1 MLNRIIQGPQG
12 ERGPVLVVVGVLAVL
27 CLWLAIR
34 LFATLLDHGTADD
47 PSDLPAVDV
56 ALLAAPQESVAGWHL
71 FGSAVGTTD
80 PRQQAAQ
87 APETD
92 QSLVL
97 VGVLALDDPAIGI
110 AMIADDSGDQ
120 RAYRVGQSLPG
131 GSALRGVFADRVLLD
146 RGGREESL
154 SLRQP
159 ETPAAGAAA
168 AAPGSA
174 AAPMAM
180 IAPGG
185 PVIANAATVDW
196 ADVRKQLET
205 DPEQLA
211 RQVRV
216 MPVIEG
222 GTVVGMR
229 LSGGAAA
236 PLIARAGL
244 RPDDV
249 VTAVNGI
256 SVRDVGR
263 AQQILASVR
272 SADRVSVT
280 VRRDGQEQTLN
291 VDLRQP

>member
-12 ERGPVLVVVGVLAVL
+12 ERSPVLVVVIALAAL
-27 CLWLAIR
+27 CLWLAVR
-34 LFATLLDHGTADD
+34 LVATLVDRGAASD
-47 PSDLPAVDV
+47 PATQPAVDV
-56 ALLAAPQESVAGWHL
+56 ALLAAPQESLAGWHL
-71 FGSAVGTTD
+71 FGSALGERD

-92 QSLVL
+92 QALVL
-97 VGVLALDDPAIGI
+97 VGVLALADPATGI
-110 AMIADDSGDQ
+110 AMIADDSGQ
-120 RAYRVGQSLPG
+120 ERAYRVGQSLPG
-131 GSALRGVFADRVLLD
+131 GSALRGVFASHVLLD

-154 SLRQP
+154 RLRQP
-159 ETPAAGAAA
+159 EPPAAAGAAP
-168 AAPGSA
+168 APGSA
-174 AAPMAM
+174 PAPMAM

-185 PVIANAATVDW
+185 PVIANAGTVDW
-196 ADVRKQLET
+196 ADVRNQLET

-216 MPVIEG
+216 LPVIEG
-222 GTVVGMR
+222 GAVVGMR

-272 SADRVSVT
+272 NAERVSVT

-291 VDLRQP
+291 VDLR

>member
-1 MLNRIIQGPQG
+1 MLNRILQGPQG
-12 ERGPVLVVVGVLAVL
+12 ERGPVLVLAIALAAL

-34 LFATLLDHGTADD
+34 LVATVLDRGTEAD
-47 PSDLPAVDV
+47 PATLPAVDL
-56 ALLAAPQESVAGWHL
+56 ALLATPQESLAGWHL
-71 FGSAVGTTD
+71 FGSALGARD
-80 PRQQAAQ
+80 PRQQAEL
-87 APETD
+87 APETS
-92 QSLVL
+92 QALVL
-97 VGVLALDDPAIGI
+97 VGVLAQADPATGI

-131 GSALRGVFADRVLLD
+131 GSALRGVFADRVLLE
-146 RGGREESL
+146 RGGQEESL
-154 SLRQP
+154 RLRQP
-159 ETPAAGAAA
+159 EPAPEGAVAS
-168 AAPGSA
+168 APGA

-185 PVIANAATVDW
+185 PVIANAGTVDW
-196 ADVRKQLET
+196 ADVRNQLEN

-216 MPVIEG
+216 LPVIEG

-272 SADRVSVT
+272 NADRVSVT

>member
-12 ERGPVLVVVGVLAVL
+12 ERGPVLVVVIALAAL

-34 LFATLLDHGTADD
+34 LVATLVNAGTPAD
-47 PSDLPAVDV
+47 PADLPAVDV
-56 ALLAAPQESVAGWHL
+56 ALLATPQETLAGWHL
-71 FGSAVGTTD
+71 FGSAIGSTD
-80 PRQQAAQ
+80 PRAQAAQ

-92 QSLVL
+92 QALVL
-97 VGVLALDDPAIGI
+97 VGVLALADPGAGI

-154 SLRQP
+154 RLRQP
-159 ETPAAGAAA
+159 ETPVVDGAANAAGT
-168 AAPGSA
+168 A

-180 IAPGG
+180 IAPSG
-185 PVIANAATVDW
+185 PVIANAGTVNWD
-196 ADVRKQLET
+196 DVRNQLET
-205 DPEQLA
+205 DPAQLA
-211 RQVRV
+211 SQVRV
-216 MPVIEG
+216 LPVIEG

-272 SADRVSVT
+272 NADSVSVT
-280 VRRDGQEQTLN
+280 VRRAGQEQTIN
-291 VDLRQP
+291 VDLRQQ

>member
-1 MLNRIIQGPQG
+1 MLNRILQGPQG
-12 ERGPVLVVVGVLAVL
+12 ERGPVLAVVIALALL
-27 CLWLAIR
+27 CLWLAVR
-34 LFATLLDHGTADD
+34 LVATVVDRGSATD
-47 PSDLPAVDV
+47 PASLPAVDV
-56 ALLAAPQESVAGWHL
+56 ALLAAPQESLAGWHL
-71 FGSAVGTTD
+71 FGSALGARD

-92 QSLVL
+92 QALVL
-97 VGVLALDDPAIGI
+97 VGVLALADPATGI
-110 AMIADDSGDQ
+110 AMIADDSGQ
-120 RAYRVGQSLPG
+120 ERAYRVGQGLPG
-131 GSALRGVFADRVLLD
+131 GSALRGVFADHVLLD

-154 SLRQP
+154 RLRQP
-159 ETPAAGAAA
+159 EAPAAASGP
-168 AAPGSA
+168 AAPASA

-185 PVIANAATVDW
+185 PVIANAGTVNW
-196 ADVRKQLET
+196 ADVRNQLET

-216 MPVIEG
+216 LPVIEG
-222 GTVVGMR
+222 GSVVGMR

-272 SADRVSVT
+272 DAERVSVT

-291 VDLRQP
+291 VDLR

>member
-1 MLNRIIQGPQG
+1 MFNRIIQGPQG
-12 ERGPVLVVVGVLAVL
+12 ERGPVLVVVVVLAAL

-34 LFATLLDHGTADD
+34 LLATLLDHGSAAD
-47 PSDLPAVDV
+47 PADLPAADP
-56 ALLAAPQESVAGWHL
+56 ALLAPAQESLAGWHL
-71 FGSAVGTTD
+71 FGSAVGAND
-80 PRQQAAQ
+80 PRQPAAQ

-92 QSLVL
+92 QALVL
-97 VGVLALDDPAIGI
+97 VGVLALDDPGTGI

-120 RAYRVGQSLPG
+120 RPYRVGQALPG

-146 RGGREESL
+146 RGGREETL
-154 SLRQP
+154 RLRQP
-159 ETPAAGAAA
+159 ETPAADGGA
-168 AAPGSA
+168 AAPGA
-174 AAPMAM
+174 PAAPMAM

-185 PVIANAATVDW
+185 PVIASAASVDW
-196 ADVRKQLET
+196 NDVRKQLET

-216 MPVIEG
+216 LPVIEG

-280 VRRDGQEQTLN
+280 VRRDGQEQTMN
-291 VDLRQP
+291 VDLRQQ